1 MTVNVTLP
9 MKPGIRRWSEAFL
22 AILACLAVSAHAPA
36 AEDLPGASD
45 PDSLARYPRSWI
57 VEYSAESASEYR
69 LALGRLKKAN
79 SVVQPEKSHRLV
91 GDLAR
96 VTYRVPD
103 GHAPDQVFRWYR
115 DQVEARTREILFL
128 CHGRECG
135 PSNDWAN
142 DLFGIPVLYGPDR
155 DQSYMVARIAAGER
169 EKFVVVYTIRRGNR
183 RIYAHVD
190 ELTVRAGAARE
201 VQPNPATLL
210 SMLREHRRVTLPR
223 LRFGEQQELL
233 LGENEGIEPVV
244 QALQLDIVLQVAVV
258 AHARTGQG
266 LEADFRVSQ
275 ARARNVVD
283 LLVRRGIPRERLYA
297 HGAGS
302 LSPPY
307 DANEPAER
315 VELVLP

>member
-1 MTVNVTLP
+1 MVNPHEKSRPYRWCVTWIALAWLCAALP
-9 MKPGIRRWSEAFL
+9 
-22 AILACLAVSAHAPA
+22 VTA
-36 AEDLPGASD
+36 ADDLPNSSD
-45 PDSLARYPRSWI
+45 PELLERYPRSWI
-57 VEYSAESASEYR
+57 VEYSTRSESEYL

-91 GDLAR
+91 GDLER
-96 VTYRVPD
+96 VTYRVPE
-103 GHAPDQVFRWYR
+103 GHAPDQVFRWFR
-115 DQVEARTREILFL
+115 DQVEDRTREILFL

-142 DLFGIPVLYGPDR
+142 DLFGISVLYGPDR
-155 DQSYMVARIAAGER
+155 DQSYLVARVSGGDR
-169 EKFVVVYTIRRGNR
+169 EKFLVVYVIRRGNR

-190 ELTVRAGAARE
+190 ELSVAPAEARA

-210 SMLREHRRVTLPR
+210 AMLREHRRVILPG
-223 LRFGEQQELL
+223 LRFGQQQQLL
-233 LGENEGIEPVV
+233 DGANEGIGPVV

-266 LEADFRVSQ
+266 IETDLRVSE
-275 ARARNVVD
+275 ARARNVVT
-283 LLVRRGIPRERLYA
+283 LLVEKGIPLQRLYP

-302 LSPPY
+302 LLPPH
-307 DANEPAER
+307 DAREPRER